1 MAMPRGLAAF
11 LRQLERVPGELAAMN
26 GWRRLAAAFFAG
38 VLCVLALPPVHFL
51 PVLFMA
57 FPVLVWLLD
66 GTGEPVPG
74 RRGPALRRAAMTGW
88 AFGFGYFLLGLHWI
102 GYAFMVEAEKFAV
115 FMPFAVTLLP
125 AGLAFF
131 TAGAAALARLF
142 WPSGYRRVLVLA
154 VSWTVFE
161 WLRGHVL
168 TGFPWNLVGES
179 FTASAALMQLAAL
192 VGVYGVSFV
201 ALLIVAAPAA
211 FDPRGTNGASAREA
225 GFASLAALAALA
237 LIWAGGAL
245 RLADASPRMADGIRI
260 RIVQPNIPQTE
271 KWRPE
276 RRIAVLGDFLRMS
289 AAPGPENPEGL
300 GPRSIVIWPES
311 ALAILLA
318 REPYVLEAISRTL
331 PEGAMLIT
339 GSVRGEPAPGGPP
352 DRLQRFYNSIYAVD
366 SGGRIIATYDKFHLV
381 PFGEYLPMREW
392 LSRIGLKKLVKLQG
406 SFDTGPGPVTLAL
419 PGAPPVSPLVCYE
432 IIFPDEVVAS
442 GARPGWIVNVTND
455 AWFGNSI
462 GPHQHLSQAVLRA
475 VEQGLPVVRA
485 ANTGISAVIDPYGR
499 ILARQG
505 LNTAGVIDAGLPA
518 ALPLTPYARF
528 GDLGLALLLL
538 LGMAGAFRGGRR

>member
-1 MAMPRGLAAF
+1 
-11 LRQLERVPGELAAMN
+11 
-26 GWRRLAAAFFAG
+26 
-38 VLCVLALPPVHFL
+38 
-51 PVLFMA
+51 
-57 FPVLVWLLD
+57 
-66 GTGEPVPG
+66 
-74 RRGPALRRAAMTGW
+74 
-88 AFGFGYFLLGLHWI
+88 
-102 GYAFMVEAEKFAV
+102 FAV

-211 FDPRGTNGASAREA
+211 FDPRGTNGAPAREA
-225 GFASLAALAALA
+225 GLVPLAALAALA
-237 LIWAGGAL
+237 LVWAGGAL
-245 RLADASPRMADGIRI
+245 RLADASPRTADGIRI

-276 RRIAVLGDFLRMS
+276 RRIAVRGEFLRMS
-289 AAPGPENPEGL
+289 AAPADPKGR
-300 GPRSIVIWPES
+300 GPRAVVIRPDS
-311 ALAILLA
+311 ALAILRA
-318 REPYVLEAISRTL
+318 REPYVLGAISRTL

-366 SGGRIIATYDKFHLV
+366 SGGRIIAT
-381 PFGEYLPMREW
+381 
-392 LSRIGLKKLVKLQG
+392 
-406 SFDTGPGPVTLAL
+406 
-419 PGAPPVSPLVCYE
+419 
-432 IIFPDEVVAS
+432 
-442 GARPGWIVNVTND
+442 
-455 AWFGNSI
+455 
-462 GPHQHLSQAVLRA
+462 
-475 VEQGLPVVRA
+475 
-485 ANTGISAVIDPYGR
+485 
-499 ILARQG
+499 
-505 LNTAGVIDAGLPA
+505 
-518 ALPLTPYARF
+518 
-528 GDLGLALLLL
+528 
-538 LGMAGAFRGGRR
+538 